1 MGIGMCIVG
10 FNVQINTIQVILETI
25 LRAIGYDPSN
35 SVVALKDMK
44 LVNQIAGH
52 EIAHEN
58 ARQSRKAR
66 NCTNAWLQKEINSFI
81 LVVNKTASL
90 SRRHQWLVRVSVGIQ
105 SR

>member
-81 LVVNKTASL
+81 LSGKQNGKPFQTAPMA
-90 SRRHQWLVRVSVGIQ
+90 RTGI
-105 SR
+105 SGNTI